1 MHLSDS
7 EVDSCK
13 VLRLSLKSTDCPD
26 IRIQK
31 EWKERETVERNKEIV
46 HHMPE
51 GEHHDKMCQRHEA
64 DGWRLK
70 HGKFLRHKNVTKPAR
85 DFVIIG

>member
-1 MHLSDS
+1 
-7 EVDSCK
+7 
-13 VLRLSLKSTDCPD
+13 
-26 IRIQK
+26 
-31 EWKERETVERNKEIV
+31 
-46 HHMPE
+46 MPE

-70 HGKFLRHKNVTKPAR
+70 HRKFLRRKNVTKPAR

>member
-7 EVDSCK
+7 KVDSCK

-31 EWKERETVERNKEIV
+31 EWKERETIERSKEIV

-70 HGKFLRHKNVTKPAR
+70 QKVSQMQKCN
-85 DFVIIG
+85 